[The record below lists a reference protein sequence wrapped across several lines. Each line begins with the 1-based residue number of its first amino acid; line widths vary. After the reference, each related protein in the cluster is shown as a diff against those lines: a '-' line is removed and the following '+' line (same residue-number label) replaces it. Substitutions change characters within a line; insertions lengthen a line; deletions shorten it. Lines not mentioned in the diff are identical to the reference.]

1 MALKISVSFSS
12 LHLTVD
18 KQELASLSS
27 SFGTSTT
34 LLSFVSLNQSIGFVN
49 LQATDVRLNAD
60 TKNQYFIG
68 DNPNA
73 LNISIVDEPE
83 LFISTQKADSLSVTE
98 QSVFS
103 LDLAKS
109 ETIGMA
115 ENIALVVS
123 FVRAFSDEPTL
134 VDSPTINFVTT
145 NLESLSIGD
154 APVLSIQPEK
164 NDSISFIDSEFFS
177 VDPEKSETVSIADS
191 PALSSS
197 IPQSDSTTIS
207 EDDLKEFGKAIPAG
221 GATTY
226 TVTVAYGTNS
236 YGSGN
241 KYYIDGSV
249 SPSLSLEVGRTY
261 IFDVSDSSVSGHP
274 FRFSETANGTHGG
287 GSAYST
293 NVTINGGAGS
303 SGAYVEIQVTASTPV
318 SLHYY
323 CTNHSGMG
331 GSITA
336 QAAESVAMSESL
348 SRTVVYT
355 RAFADA
361 YTLDDV
367 ASASDDLRTDFDINK
382 GNIISIAES
391 LNYDISTTRSDVASL
406 LDSPSI
412 EFITS
417 FSDSIT
423 LSELLTSGAGSIY
436 TDSASLSDQEV
447 ISFSKA
453 LSDSASITESI
464 NVVLISGS
472 NSVLNTSAFNTSVLN

>member
-1 MALKISVSFSS
+1 MALKISVSFTS
-12 LHLTVD
+12 LHLTVN
-18 KQELASLSS
+18 KQLDVRSS
-27 SFGTSTT
+27 
-34 LLSFVSLNQSIGFVN
+34 LSFVDLVAANIRLDPDSKNLYFV
-49 LQATDVRLNAD
+49 Q
-60 TKNQYFIG
+60 G
-68 DNPNA
+68 NPNA
-73 LNISIVDEPE
+73 LE
-83 LFISTQKADSLSVTE
+83 LSLADLPVLDIFTNPSDSLSILE
-98 QSVFS
+98 QSIFTFNS
-103 LDLAKS
+103 AKS
-109 ETIGMA
+109 DTVGIA
-115 ENIALVVS
+115 ENFSRVVS
-123 FVRAFSDEPTL
+123 FVRAFTDEPTL
-134 VDSPTINFVTT
+134 IDSPAISFSTISADSYTLNDV
-145 NLESLSIGD
+145 
-154 APVLSIQPEK
+154 PVLEVQPEK
-164 NDSISFIDSEFFS
+164 SDSFAMSDSETLS
-177 VDPEKSETVSIADS
+177 VDPEKSETVSITDS

-221 GATTY
+221 GTTTY
-226 TVTVAYGTNS
+226 AVTVASGTNS

-249 SPSLSLEVGRTY
+249 SPSLSLDVGRTY
-261 IFDVSDSSVSGHP
+261 IFDISDSSVSGHP
-274 FRFSETANGTHGG
+274 FRFSETANGSHGG

-293 NVTINGGAGS
+293 NVTFDGSAGS
-303 SGAYVEIQVTASTPV
+303 SGAYVQIQVTASTPV

-336 QAAESVAMSESL
+336 QAAETVAMSESL

-367 ASASDDLRTDFDINK
+367 ASPSDDLRTDFDINK
-382 GNIISIAES
+382 GNILSIAES

-406 LDSPSI
+406 ADSPSI
-412 EFITS
+412 EFVTA

-423 LSELLTSGAGSIY
+423 LSELLNSEGGGIY
-436 TDSASLSDQEV
+436 TDSASLLDEEV

-472 NSVLNTSAFNTSVLN
+472 SSVLNTGAFNTSVLN